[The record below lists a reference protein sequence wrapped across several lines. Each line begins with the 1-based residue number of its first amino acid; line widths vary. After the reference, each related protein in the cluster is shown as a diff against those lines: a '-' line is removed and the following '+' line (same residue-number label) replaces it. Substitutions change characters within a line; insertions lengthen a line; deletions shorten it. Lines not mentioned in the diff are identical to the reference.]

1 MHASEIYFILTFK
14 WLLGLIVFY
23 AIRSNQTKNIHISS
37 HLINSHEN
45 SSNIIISDENTS
57 QNQSVSPNHSL
68 SSMNHHHQY
77 QINHHHNNDHRPSV
91 SSLTSTN
98 ETNSTPFTTQNHD
111 PLFKLGSI
119 MSPAAYTNAP
129 TSCGLEL
136 SYGASNACQPQYH
149 NHYALSSPSLSS
161 VAMNPQKLSQPPPPP
176 PLTSESTDGCNNIMR
191 IIDQTFRDNPDIFTD
206 NYLKRFQSEN
216 NTSREYSCTNYRVPG
231 TSSISGET
239 IVSRDVT
246 MTLKFDEND
255 DKKVPSTSCSKQ
267 GKCDCVKKSYSG
279 TKCKEESSWQLIEA
293 NDCKMIQQRIEYFES
308 FCPDA
313 DPEMNS
319 KAMFLYKENKI
330 ISGDGGVNR
339 KNEIKLEKST
349 KHQAICSDSH
359 DSGYANASNN
369 SLNREKSACSDC
381 CYCNPLLHSDP
392 NNKAESCVY
401 CRNKTPNV
409 DQETIP
415 DTPCSMHG
423 YYETMKKSNHVHT
436 RIKSRESDTVS
447 VKCTK
452 TNERIKRSCCQS
464 DCSASFQEKPER
476 TERKVD
482 PKGSKAGGHLSRPK
496 DINNILR
503 TTNVQKVEK
512 EIHDKISRS
521 PKSSK
526 HHAITKQSLIKD
538 SKPKEIRLP
547 SPYKCIS
554 SNSYESTSDSSCSLN
569 CSPTKKTT
577 LPQAHWQQQ
586 HHNFPLKAKNHTI
599 KAKTVTNTLPRTSRA
614 DSHLLYHH
622 APTAATT
629 PEHKLTNA
637 NKNLHDS
644 HEYVENLDITNAN
657 HQHHYD
663 HYNQQTNMNHNNNN
677 ENENNVNNIDSDTQY
692 NNFVNNNDN
701 NCTSPNIITTCHTTT
716 NNVNTNGNNMTT
728 TAGK

>member
-1 MHASEIYFILTFK
+1 M
-14 WLLGLIVFY
+14 
-23 AIRSNQTKNIHISS
+23 
-37 HLINSHEN
+37 HLIINLT
-45 SSNIIISDENTS
+45 ISDENTN
-57 QNQSVSPNHSL
+57 QNHSVVSPSHTL
-68 SSMNHHHQY
+68 SSTNYYHEH
-77 QINHHHNNDHRPSV
+77 QINHSHHANDHRPSV
-91 SSLTSTN
+91 SSLASTN
-98 ETNSTPFTTQNHD
+98 ETTSTHFTTQNHD
-111 PLFKLGSI
+111 PLFNLGSI

-129 TSCGLEL
+129 TTSCGLEL

-149 NHYALSSPSLSS
+149 NHYALPSPSLTSS
-161 VAMNPQKLSQPPPPP
+161 TIVTNLPKFTQPP
-176 PLTSESTDGCNNIMR
+176 PLTSESNDGCNNIMR

-206 NYLKRFQSEN
+206 NYLKRFQNTESNCSSN
-216 NTSREYSCTNYRVPG
+216 NNREISCTSFCAPG

-246 MTLKFDEND
+246 MTLKFDENED
-255 DKKVPSTSCSKQ
+255 DKKGSSTISSACVKQ
-267 GKCDCVKKSYSG
+267 EKCDCVKTPYGG
-279 TKCKEESSWQLIEA
+279 TKCKEANSWQLIEA

-308 FCPDA
+308 FCPDV
-313 DPEMNS
+313 DPEVNS

-330 ISGDGGVNR
+330 ISGDGSVNR
-339 KNEIKLEKST
+339 KNEIKVGKSV
-349 KHQAICSDSH
+349 KQQAICSDSH
-359 DSGYANASNN
+359 DSGYANASGN

-381 CYCNPLLHSDP
+381 CYCNPLLHNDP
-392 NNKAESCVY
+392 NNKAESCIY

-452 TNERIKRSCCQS
+452 TNERIRRTCCQN
-464 DCSASFQEKPER
+464 DCATTFGTDKTER
-476 TERKVD
+476 PERKVD
-482 PKGSKAGGHLSRPK
+482 PKGSKAGLSRPK

-521 PKSSK
+521 PKTSK
-526 HHAITKQSLIKD
+526 HHTITKQSLIKD
-538 SKPKEIRLP
+538 TKPKEIRLP

-554 SNSYESTSDSSCSLN
+554 SNSYESTSDSSCSLT

-577 LPQAHWQQQ
+577 LPQAHWQQN
-586 HHNFPLKAKNHTI
+586 HNIIPAKAKSHTV
-599 KAKTVTNTLPRTSRA
+599 KAKTMTNTLPRTSRA
-614 DSHLLYHH
+614 NSHSFYH
-622 APTAATT
+622 ATPTAPTT
-629 PEHKLTNA
+629 PEHTLTKN

-644 HEYVENLDITNAN
+644 HNYRENLDANAN
-657 HQHHYD
+657 HQHHYND
-663 HYNQQTNMNHNNNN
+663 HYNRHNNNHQQTNLTHNNN
-677 ENENNVNNIDSDTQY
+677 ENEHNVNNIDSDTQY
-692 NNFVNNNDN
+692 NNFVNNND
-701 NCTSPNIITTCHTTT
+701 CTSPNIITTCQTTT